1 MEPVRKGRILAITS
15 LAHFAND
22 GTFLIFP
29 LLIVYYHSIF
39 NVSLVFLGILSII
52 YTLLS
57 GLLSPFIGDFA
68 DKHDLDAKLMSLG
81 IFLEAISFMLFGI
94 SFISKDLVY
103 FLTVLASIILGIGQ
117 AFYHP
122 IGGAMI
128 SRSFKE
134 QAGRALGIN
143 GSMGSIGRSVM
154 PSIVTLF
161 IVILGEVT
169 GLITLSV
176 YMIAV
181 TLIIFFGLSFYKKD
195 VKEGIRSK
203 KEKLDRVFYKFLI
216 ILGII
221 VFIRSMF
228 ITGTTTF
235 TGQFI
240 YDVYLSKTLSGI
252 FLTIGFI
259 GSVFGQPAFGYLTE
273 KKGGRFTFAL
283 TSVLSILFFLG
294 FLIFSKNLIL
304 ASLLY
309 TLFTFA
315 AYSSF
320 PVLLGYVS
328 QTFPKNFYTVANSY
342 VWGIGVT
349 VGGAAGNAMI
359 TALLGIKLGI
369 LTSFYIML
377 GLSIISAVLIP
388 LIPKGKIGK

>member
-1 MEPVRKGRILAITS
+1 MEPVRKGRILGITS

-29 LLIVYYHSIF
+29 LLIVYYHSIY
-39 NVSLVFLGILSII
+39 NISLVFLGSLSII

-68 DKHDLDAKLMSLG
+68 DKHDLDSKLMSLG
-81 IFLEAISFMLFGI
+81 IFLEAISFLLFGL
-94 SFISKDLVY
+94 SFLSSSLVY
-103 FLTVLASIILGIGQ
+103 YLTIIASISLGVGQ

-128 SRSFKE
+128 SRSFKS

-143 GSMGSIGRSVM
+143 GSMGSIGRSIM

-169 GLITLSV
+169 GLITLSI

-195 VKEGIRSK
+195 PQEGVRNK
-203 KEKLDRVFYKFLI
+203 KEKLDKAFYKFLL

-252 FLTIGFI
+252 FLTVGFI

-283 TSVLSILFFLG
+283 TSVLSIIFFLG
-294 FLIFSKNLIL
+294 FLLFDKSLIL
-304 ASLLY
+304 ASLFY

-315 AYSSF
+315 AFSSF

-328 QTFPKNFYTVANSY
+328 QTFPRSFFTVANSY
-342 VWGIGVT
+342 IWGIGVT

-359 TALLGIKLGI
+359 TALVGLNFSLLI
-369 LTSFYIML
+369 SFYIML
-377 GLSIISAVLIP
+377 GLAIVSAILIP
-388 LIPKGKIGK
+388 LIPRGKIGN